1 MSDVRRVLRPDILGQ
16 KTASIFLPER
26 CLVGRLSKD
35 NKGCGRGSAPEPFA
49 IFSVIGG
56 ADENYA
62 SMGVGSLHAFG
73 FDHGFCRKST
83 GRLYSWLR

>member
-16 KTASIFLPER
+16 KAASIFLPER
-26 CLVGRLSKD
+26 CLVDRLNKD
-35 NKGCGRGSAPEPFA
+35 NKVCGRGSAPEPFA
-49 IFSVIGG
+49 MFSVIGG

-73 FDHGFCRKST
+73 FDHGFCRKSIAWFY
-83 GRLYSWLR
+83 GWLQ